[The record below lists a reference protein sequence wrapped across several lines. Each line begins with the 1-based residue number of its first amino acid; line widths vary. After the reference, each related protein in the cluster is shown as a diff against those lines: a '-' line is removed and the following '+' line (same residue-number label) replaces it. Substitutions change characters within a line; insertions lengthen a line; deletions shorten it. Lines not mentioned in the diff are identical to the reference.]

1 VGEGWGEG
9 EYTMSPPPS
18 PSPIKREGRWVEFSL
33 FVSDEFI
40 MNN

>member
-9 EYTMSPPPS
+9 EYTMFTPTLTL
-18 PSPIKREGRWVEFSL
+18 KGEGSLLEFSL
-33 FVSDEFI
+33 FVDDESI